1 MVASPFLGNAIKHNC
16 HSHSFLDSLLMIPF
30 FWLGS
35 QLGCSVLL
43 AWPKRTKRSRLH
55 RLGYSALL
63 RAGNGWN
70 SLRSNSIHF
79 FSALRV
85 APLNAHPLR
94 PVPFADFGLFLLYGW
109 SLLFALMCSC
119 SKAGSFLSSSLEAA
133 LFGHIAAYP
142 SLNPSCWFRSVRAL
156 RLVLFPAKG
165 CSWFETVPDCRIR
178 TCFIPRLTFVTHLI
192 FILTLWHFDILT
204 QFGCEANSCF
214 LIIACFWAKD
224 SSLLPRYK
232 LALPDENLSILI
244 FANSINSDR
253 FLMGYLRQIDYVCL
267 REFIQLI
274 YKPIHS

>member
-1 MVASPFLGNAIKHNC
+1 M
-16 HSHSFLDSLLMIPF
+16 DD
-30 FWLGS
+30 
-35 QLGCSVLL
+35 SVLL

-63 RAGNGWN
+63 RSGNGWN

-79 FSALRV
+79 CSALRV
-85 APLNAHPLR
+85 APLHAHPLKAG
-94 PVPFADFGLFLLYGW
+94 PFLLT
-109 SLLFALMCSC
+109 SDCSC
-119 SKAGSFLSSSLEAA
+119 S
-133 LFGHIAAYP
+133 
-142 SLNPSCWFRSVRAL
+142 RA
-156 RLVLFPAKG
+156 
-165 CSWFETVPDCRIR
+165 VPDCRIR
-178 TCFIPRLTFVTHLI
+178 TCFIPRLNFVTHLI
-192 FILTLWHFDILT
+192 LILTLWHFDILT

-214 LIIACFWAKD
+214 LTIACFWAKD

-244 FANSINSDR
+244 FANSITSDR